1 MADILL
7 PESIQLTLDE
17 LVCYYHQF
25 GAKFKCKYI
34 CSIIA
39 SHHRVTITCSTFKS
53 IFKSGAKQENESNR
67 QRTKRYYYEW
77 TEQIIVIGRLQADNS
92 MHYFKI

>member
-1 MADILL
+1 MTSNNEVLLMFVMADILL

-39 SHHRVTITCSTFKS
+39 SHHRVPITCSTFKS

-67 QRTKRYYYEW
+67 QRTKRYYYE
-77 TEQIIVIGRLQADNS
+77 
-92 MHYFKI
+92 